1 MHQQA
6 EKCAIFWCELLRPI
20 IFEEIEEEGIHQFLQ
35 QTAQTQVV
43 FPDGRMARPSLS
55 TLKRKLKKYRRGGFN
70 ALGRKP
76 RNDKGQPRKV
86 SAEIIAKAVEL
97 KKEQPYRSH
106 RTINRFLQDIYGATV
121 CRSTLYDHLR
131 NAGAT
136 RLKLGVT
143 AQKVRKRWTTDH
155 THALWV
161 GDFSDGPFVMEG
173 QEVLPTYLTAFI
185 DSHSRYMVVARY
197 YLRENLDIL
206 IDALIRALAVHGAP
220 KAIYVDN
227 AKVYHS
233 HGLKS
238 ACWRMGANL
247 IFRKVRDPAG
257 GGIIERFFLTAQ
269 NQFETEVRA
278 GDILSLEQLNRKFS
292 AWLSVSYHKSIHSEI
307 KTTPDDQYQKSLR
320 VIRQVNMQEILS
332 SFHQKVTRRVNPD
345 FSDVQLNKMFFK
357 VDPKLRGDKVEVRYD
372 PFSQLNT
379 VEVYSLKQ
387 GEYLGIGTLHQR
399 QHAQILAPAP
409 AKGKP
414 KHNYLDLL
422 TQKHQEQLNVDTR
435 GIDYHKLSRQRPWPF
450 HEFAKTIADL
460 LGKKGGLSDFT
471 SHDLETLKKTYN
483 QSTRISKPLIKEA
496 FSRAL
501 KPELTYIIAQ
511 IKTLIKNKE
520 NA

>member
-1 MHQQA
+1 MHLQA
-6 EKCAIFWCELLRPI
+6 EKYAIFWCELLRPI
-20 IFEEIEEEGIHQFLQ
+20 IFGEIEEEGIHQFLQ

-43 FPDGRMARPSLS
+43 FPDGRMAKPSLS
-55 TLKRKLKKYRRGGFN
+55 TLKRKLTKYRRGGFN

-76 RNDKGQPRKV
+76 RKDKGRPRKM
-86 SAEIIAKAVEL
+86 SAEIMAKAVEL

-106 RTINRFLQDIYGATV
+106 RTINRFLKEMYGTTV
-121 CRSTLYDHLR
+121 PRSTLYDHLR

-136 RLKLGVT
+136 RLKLDIAG
-143 AQKVRKRWTTDH
+143 QKVRKRWTSAH

-161 GDFSDGPFVMEG
+161 GDFSDGPFVMEE
-173 QEVLPTYLTAFI
+173 QDVLPTYLTAFI

-247 IFRKVRDPAG
+247 IFRKVADPAG
-257 GGIIERFFLTAQ
+257 GGVIERFFLTAQ

-307 KTTPDDQYQKSLR
+307 KTTPDDQYQKNLR
-320 VIRQVNMQEILS
+320 VIRQVNMPEILS
-332 SFHQKVTRRVNPD
+332 SFHQKVSRRVHPD

-372 PFSQLNT
+372 PFSQLNA
-379 VEVYSLKQ
+379 VEVYSLN
-387 GEYLGIGTLHQR
+387 GEYLGTGALHLR
-399 QHAQILAPAP
+399 QSADIHALAP

-422 TQKHQEQLNVDTR
+422 TQKHQEQLNADTR
-435 GIDYHKLSRQRPWPF
+435 GIDYHKLSRQRSWPF
-450 HEFAKTIADL
+450 HEFAKTIALL

-471 SHDLETLKKTYN
+471 AHELETLKKTYN
-483 QSTRISKPLIKEA
+483 QSTQISNPLIKEA
-496 FSRAL
+496 FARAF
-501 KPELTYIIAQ
+501 KPELTYIIAE

>member
-1 MHQQA
+1 MQ
-6 EKCAIFWCELLRPI
+6 
-20 IFEEIEEEGIHQFLQ
+20 G
-35 QTAQTQVV
+35 
-43 FPDGRMARPSLS
+43 
-55 TLKRKLKKYRRGGFN
+55 
-70 ALGRKP
+70 
-76 RNDKGQPRKV
+76 
-86 SAEIIAKAVEL
+86 
-97 KKEQPYRSH
+97 
-106 RTINRFLQDIYGATV
+106 QDI
-121 CRSTLYDHLR
+121 
-131 NAGAT
+131 
-136 RLKLGVT
+136 
-143 AQKVRKRWTTDH
+143 
-155 THALWV
+155 
-161 GDFSDGPFVMEG
+161 
-173 QEVLPTYLTAFI
+173 LPTYLTAFI
-185 DSHSRYMVVARY
+185 DSHSRYAVVARY

-206 IDALIRALAVHGAP
+206 IDALLRALAVHGAP
-220 KAIYVDN
+220 LAIYVDN

-257 GGIIERFFLTAQ
+257 GGVIERFFLTAQ

-320 VIRQVNMQEILS
+320 VIRQVNMPEILS
-332 SFHQKVTRRVNPD
+332 SFHQKVSRRVNPD
-345 FSDVQLNKMFFK
+345 FSDIQLNKMLFK

-379 VEVYSLKQ
+379 IEVYSLN
-387 GEYLGIGTLHQR
+387 GEYLGTGTLHHR
-399 QHAQILAPAP
+399 QIVDILAPAP

-422 TQKHQEQLNVDTR
+422 TQKHQQQLNVDTR

-471 SHDLETLKKTYN
+471 AHELETLKKTFN
-483 QSTRISKPLIKEA
+483 QSTQITKPLIKEA
-496 FSRAL
+496 FARAL
-501 KPELTYIIAQ
+501 KPELPYVIAE